1 MRVTKKLK
9 SDLEIIDSLQKITG
23 YKLTKNTIEKSPR
36 MILLQKISN
45 NNDANFPIK
54 VQLLKTKNPNQNPNN
69 NLINMNLTSL
79 NSSNQKISFEKKD
92 ISFNKNQRYNKY
104 SISSFLSQSPI
115 KKESNSNI
123 ITQHQMLNTLSKN
136 YAL

>member
-1 MRVTKKLK
+1 MLCKKK
-9 SDLEIIDSLQKITG
+9 RSQKITG
-23 YKLTKNTIEKSPR
+23 YKLTKNTREKSPR

-123 ITQHQMLNTLSKN
+123 IKKID
-136 YAL
+136 